1 LTVSDEDVKKVWV
14 WLSQMKQFLTK
25 QVQVYDT
32 QRNIAMRALRYVEL
46 LMAVINDY
54 TKLRTREQKR
64 PMEEVG

>member
-25 QVQVYDT
+25 QVQVYNT

-46 LMAVINDY
+46 LMAVLNDY
-54 TKLRTREQKR
+54 VKLRTRERKR
-64 PMEEVG
+64 PMGEVG